1 MAKRKVDEWLWQVG
15 TDLQRLTEEMGQKRP
30 SLATGRHWEPRV
42 DVMDLGDRILVRAEI
57 AGVRVEEVGLLYNLD
72 RHSLTIRG
80 FRREELEDEGH
91 AAFHQL
97 EIPFGEFQREI
108 RLPSVA
114 IDPEGIRASY
124 RNGFLYVVLPKRE
137 RIFVSTITI
146 SEI

>member
-1 MAKRKVDEWLWQVG
+1 
-15 TDLQRLTEEMGQKRP
+15 
-30 SLATGRHWEPRV
+30 
-42 DVMDLGDRILVRAEI
+42 MDLGDRILVRAEI
-57 AGVRVEEVGLLYNLD
+57 AGIRVEEVGLLYNLD

-80 FRREELEDEGH
+80 SRREELDDEGQ

-97 EIPFGEFQREI
+97 EIPFGEFQREV
-108 RLPSVA
+108 RLPTVA
-114 IDPEGIRASY
+114 IDPEGIRAHY

>member
-1 MAKRKVDEWLWQVG
+1 
-15 TDLQRLTEEMGQKRP
+15 MGQRRP
-30 SLATGRHWEPRV
+30 TLATGRFWEPRV

-80 FRREELEDEGH
+80 LRREELDDEGPP
-91 AAFHQL
+91 AFHQL
-97 EIPFGEFQREI
+97 EIPFGDFQREI

-137 RIFVSTITI
+137 RIFVSTVTI